1 MIELFSWIES
11 EDAKNTHPLIVSAII
26 LAVMERNA
34 PFEKHS
40 SLTSNLSS
48 EIYLIENGYGIIELI
63 PHQENLNLKRF
74 KFSDSLEYINKTE
87 DFTEWLE
94 FYLENINYQMN
105 ILKDKYNLLKEQSK
119 QAQIPDIEKLTARQQ
134 RIYQYLLDYKF
145 LQNSQFMLLFPE
157 ISEDSIL
164 RDLKVLIDKN
174 LIIKSG
180 KTKSSKY
187 ELKH

>member
-1 MIELFSWIES
+1 
-11 EDAKNTHPLIVSAII
+11 
-26 LAVMERNA
+26 
-34 PFEKHS
+34 
-40 SLTSNLSS
+40 
-48 EIYLIENGYGIIELI
+48 
-63 PHQENLNLKRF
+63 
-74 KFSDSLEYINKTE
+74 
-87 DFTEWLE
+87 
-94 FYLENINYQMN
+94 MN